1 MREVRTVKKFS
12 HAWLAFM
19 AIKRLDDKKH
29 ELSEK
34 DQKHAESLIRWFM
47 NHKDRVTQ
55 GAWFPDELIKDMA
68 DKQI

>member
-1 MREVRTVKKFS
+1 MKKFS

-55 GAWFPDELIKDMA
+55 GAWFPDE
-68 DKQI
+68 